1 MRLDIFSEFSL
12 LSDIPGCVSCFHSSQ
27 KEFLEVLTPLLFPLF
42 TVFLNSVPSLKEDF
56 VFQSRLLL
64 PAKTNN
70 ANL

>member
-1 MRLDIFSEFSL
+1 MCLDISSEFSL
-12 LSDIPGCVSCFHSSQ
+12 LSDAPGCVSCSHSSQ

-42 TVFLNSVPSLKEDF
+42 TVFIPSVPSLKEDF